1 MRAALEELHEKTLV
15 LSHLLTEALALLDHI
30 KGGEPHGLRGT
41 VGTARRLSFLIADDL
56 LSAIKGKE
64 Q

>member
-1 MRAALEELHEKTLV
+1 MNAKLEELHQQTLV
-15 LSHLLTEALALLDHI
+15 LSHLLTEALAQLDHI